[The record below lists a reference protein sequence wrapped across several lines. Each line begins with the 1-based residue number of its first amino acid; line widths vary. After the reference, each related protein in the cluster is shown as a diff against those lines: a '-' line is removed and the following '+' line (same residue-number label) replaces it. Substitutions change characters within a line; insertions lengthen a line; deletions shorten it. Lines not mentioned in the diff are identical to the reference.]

1 MEVRNVYGEIE
12 RLDTKVCSICG
23 EEKHIH
29 EYALRSGKKVDFL
42 HAKEN
47 RRNECCECKRELNRQ
62 TRIAKKK
69 AGKCPVNHVCPI
81 CERNE
86 IELRG
91 DHNGWQKNNVWVL
104 DHDHDT
110 GEPREYIC
118 QHCNIGYGS
127 NGFNEN
133 VNTLRNAIKYHEK
146 WNKNFFGVKQ
156 SPLGQSHDYMHL

>member
-62 TRIAKKK
+62 TRIAKSK

-81 CERNE
+81 CKRNE

-156 SPLGQSHDYMHL
+156 SPLGQRHDYMHL

>member
-1 MEVRNVYGEIE
+1 MVLEVRNVYGEIE
-12 RLDTKVCSICG
+12 RHDTKVCCICG

-29 EYALRSGKKVDFL
+29 EFGLRSGCKENFL
-42 HAKEN
+42 HTKQN
-47 RRNECCECKRELNRQ
+47 RRNECSECKKELNRQ

-104 DHDHDT
+104 DHDHNT
-110 GEPREYIC
+110 GEPRDYIC
-118 QHCNIGYGS
+118 QHCNIAYGS

-133 VNTLRNAIKYHEK
+133 VNTLKNAIKYHEK
-146 WNKNFFGVKQ
+146 WN
-156 SPLGQSHDYMHL
+156 D